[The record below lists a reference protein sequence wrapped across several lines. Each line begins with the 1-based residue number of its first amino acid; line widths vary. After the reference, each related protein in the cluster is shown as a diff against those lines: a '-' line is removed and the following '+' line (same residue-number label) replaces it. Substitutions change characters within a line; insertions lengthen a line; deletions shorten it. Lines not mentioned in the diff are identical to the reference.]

1 MLEGLPHWT
10 FLNLTGAK
18 HACHVDALVLPS
30 LDLFSAYL
38 SVVCPLGFC
47 YIIFE
52 YFNLGISL

>member
-47 YIIFE
+47 
-52 YFNLGISL
+52 